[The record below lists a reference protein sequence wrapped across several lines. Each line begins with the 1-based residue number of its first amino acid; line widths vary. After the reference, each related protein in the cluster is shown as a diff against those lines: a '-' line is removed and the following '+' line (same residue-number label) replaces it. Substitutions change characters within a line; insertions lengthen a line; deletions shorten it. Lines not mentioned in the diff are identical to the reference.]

1 MCTSGLG
8 IPTYE
13 GVSGEEST
21 WDDERLTREY
31 DLLRSF
37 GDSQGSL
44 LGKNSS
50 FSLWLTGELVL
61 ILPIEGSCLLHGEIS
76 SQLKKGC
83 LYALD
88 PRGGHSMILHFT
100 GDLVDD
106 LNSQGG
112 IS

>member
-1 MCTSGLG
+1 MFNSQKVCARVALVFQ
-8 IPTYE
+8 P
-13 GVSGEEST
+13 
-21 WDDERLTREY
+21 TRESRVKNP
-31 DLLRSF
+31 L
-37 GDSQGSL
+37 GSL

-50 FSLWLTGELVL
+50 FSSWLTGELVL
-61 ILPIEGSCLLHGEIS
+61 ILPMEGSCLLHGEIS

-88 PRGGHSMILHFT
+88 LPPSGGGGGHSVILYFT